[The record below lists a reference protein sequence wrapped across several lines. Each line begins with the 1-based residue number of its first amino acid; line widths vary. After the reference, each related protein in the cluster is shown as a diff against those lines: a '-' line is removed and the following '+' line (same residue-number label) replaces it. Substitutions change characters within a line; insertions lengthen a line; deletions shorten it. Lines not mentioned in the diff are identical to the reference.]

1 MDKHAENYKERRTI
15 AKNVNFGTFYGLF
28 PRGLQK
34 TLKFKAGVEKTVEEC
49 DEIICNLKAGYPG
62 LVTWQEETKA
72 EAMRKMYS
80 ETRLGRWRFLPNIR
94 SDD

>member
-34 TLKFKAGVEKTVEEC
+34 TLKFKVFFIFMSLFSLYGFFGFYDFLFMILYRLYEGSVYV
-49 DEIICNLKAGYPG
+49 NL
-62 LVTWQEETKA
+62 
-72 EAMRKMYS
+72 S
-80 ETRLGRWRFLPNIR
+80 
-94 SDD
+94 